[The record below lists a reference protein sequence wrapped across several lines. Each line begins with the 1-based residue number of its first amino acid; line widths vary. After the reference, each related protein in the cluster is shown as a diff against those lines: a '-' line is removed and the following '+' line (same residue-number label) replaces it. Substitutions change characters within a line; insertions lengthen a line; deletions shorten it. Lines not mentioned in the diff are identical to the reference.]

1 MIVEE
6 LREAVSKSAGFAR
19 RAEENFWTL
28 KVFDSYFSLPPL
40 CVFGKPKCEQ
50 CSNGESSSQSCE
62 RIVYFTTAHR
72 SFVQAD
78 AGMV

>member
-19 RAEENFWTL
+19 RAEGNFWTL
-28 KVFDSYFSLPPL
+28 KVFDSYFSVPPL

-50 CSNGESSSQSCE
+50 CSNGESS
-62 RIVYFTTAHR
+62 T
-72 SFVQAD
+72 
-78 AGMV
+78 